1 MISSLIHKKKS
12 KKIEKIQKIERDL
25 LDLRAELNYWERL
38 KALAMQQVISVN
50 LPSDWE

>member
-1 MISSLIHKKKS
+1 MTKKEIQLK
-12 KKIEKIQKIERDL
+12 EKIRKIERDL
-25 LDLRAELNYWERL
+25 LELKAKLNYWERL